1 MLGETT
7 NTAQSLSAR
16 HAAQHMAFVA
26 CGIVFSVMLLGI
38 VFSVMLLLYEDQ
50 PRLFS
55 TLCMHWKLRAKCGC
69 AWVTRMWK
77 LIWPL
82 ISSLIVFPI
91 DSNSVLT
98 CQIVRHGLVATSLE
112 TRTVTPPSGA
122 GNEDNNDDAGADNS
136 PKRAETRSM
145 SKINRFNPTGNNR
158 RSTRHQKSQPSGRTS
173 ANGKR

>member
-1 MLGETT
+1 MLPATSTCWHSTARGPRSVGVSQLVIPGWPLPVRGPRPGTT
-7 NTAQSLSAR
+7 HTLLRSKVNFAFEKSSRKLLLDSLYYYSY
-16 HAAQHMAFVA
+16 
-26 CGIVFSVMLLGI
+26 IK
-38 VFSVMLLLYEDQ
+38 LLLYEDQ

-55 TLCMHWKLRAKCGC
+55 TLCTHWKLRAKCGC

-112 TRTVTPPSGA
+112 TRTVTPPQTVVHELCCA
-122 GNEDNNDDAGADNS
+122 
-136 PKRAETRSM
+136 
-145 SKINRFNPTGNNR
+145 NRC
-158 RSTRHQKSQPSGRTS
+158 
-173 ANGKR
+173 